1 MDIIDN
7 MPQGPDDPDAW
18 RDEIEGNHD
27 DDCWGDEDTDRCETC
42 GGDGW
47 GIVGTDWDCDDGING
62 PYDGEVAKCPD
73 CHGTGRMA

>member
-1 MDIIDN
+1 MADYIDN
-7 MPQGPDDPDAW
+7 TPFIPPDD
-18 RDEIEGNHD
+18 E
-27 DDCWGDEDTDRCETC
+27 DCWGDEDDDRCETC

-73 CHGTGRMA
+73 CHGSGKYNQ